1 MIAQAVRAPE
11 YGSMGGE
18 YGMYQGGFPGAAM
31 GMVSH
36 STIQTCTSVVSVAND
51 TYYTI
56 ISTTCDTAVVACAVR
71 AAAVVAAAL

>member
-1 MIAQAVRAPE
+1 MTTQAVRAPE

-36 STIQTCTSVVSVAND
+36 SLLYTSVLHTLVLAR
-51 TYYTI
+51 
-56 ISTTCDTAVVACAVR
+56 ACSA
-71 AAAVVAAAL
+71 